1 MNESRVF
8 RDKIDFKIIYHRN
21 QKMLEESYL
30 IHLVSS
36 GKDMASMMSSLTPFR
51 KNRGKNTKEKRNDPD
66 SAEKHIGA
74 LQDTLEQFSG
84 DVMGPGEEQ
93 TQSNTTFVPGSLLS
107 PSHMLIYW
115 ITTRRIK

>member
-66 SAEKHIGA
+66 SARKAYWCSPGYTRAVLRGCDGTGGGA
-74 LQDTLEQFSG
+74 
-84 DVMGPGEEQ
+84 
-93 TQSNTTFVPGSLLS
+93 NTE
-107 PSHMLIYW
+107 
-115 ITTRRIK
+115 